1 MCREAARAWIKPSL
15 TMVRALCSS
24 LEPAVTRALEVTAI
38 TSSPL
43 AATLASG
50 LAAQVDNFLSWG
62 ARQNVPMYL
71 GEFGAYRAC
80 FEHDKGG
87 LAWVSDMLDIL
98 RERSLPFTYHA
109 DHEDAFRI

>member
-1 MCREAARAWIKPSL
+1 M
-15 TMVRALCSS
+15 
-24 LEPAVTRALEVTAI
+24 TRALEVTAI

-109 DHEDAFRI
+109 DHEDAFRIYRGYGALPDPTNGNQPSIDLFTSKLRP